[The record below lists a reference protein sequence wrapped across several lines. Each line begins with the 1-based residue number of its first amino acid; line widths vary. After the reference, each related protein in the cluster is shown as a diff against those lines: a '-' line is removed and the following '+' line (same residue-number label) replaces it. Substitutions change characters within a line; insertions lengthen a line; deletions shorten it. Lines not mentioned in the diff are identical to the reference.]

1 MTTANKF
8 AAREISR
15 SDRRADFDGTQELP
29 HEYGTNRSHALA
41 LQLPLAAYRQFQ
53 GSTRAQTDR
62 CEMTKIEHRTQYAVA
77 MIATMALLVT
87 VACSGAATGIVADAV
102 GPDGLTSFQREH
114 GVGPLTKPVDV
125 SASVDKTLA
134 ASGAKLFEQKCSACH
149 KMDERYVGPPLG
161 DVTKRRTPT
170 FVMNMILN
178 PQEMVL
184 KHPAS
189 KKLLAEFMVPMPN
202 LNLSTGEA
210 REVVE
215 YLRSQ
220 QP

>member
-1 MTTANKF
+1 
-8 AAREISR
+8 
-15 SDRRADFDGTQELP
+15 
-29 HEYGTNRSHALA
+29 LA
-41 LQLPLAAYRQFQ
+41 LQLSLAAYRQFQ

-134 ASGAKLFEQKCSACH
+134 ASGAKLFEQKCSAH
-149 KMDERYVGPPLG
+149 ADLRDEHDPQPAG
-161 DVTKRRTPT
+161 DGAEAPGVQKTPRRVHGSDAQSEFIDWRSSRGCRVPAIATAVTRIHSFRHERT
-170 FVMNMILN
+170 L
-178 PQEMVL
+178 
-184 KHPAS
+184 
-189 KKLLAEFMVPMPN
+189 
-202 LNLSTGEA
+202 
-210 REVVE
+210 
-215 YLRSQ
+215 
-220 QP
+220 

>member
-1 MTTANKF
+1 MTN
-8 AAREISR
+8 
-15 SDRRADFDGTQELP
+15 
-29 HEYGTNRSHALA
+29 
-41 LQLPLAAYRQFQ
+41 
-53 GSTRAQTDR
+53 
-62 CEMTKIEHRTQYAVA
+62 IERRTQYVVA
-77 MIATMALLVT
+77 IIAAMALLVA
-87 VACSGAATGIVADAV
+87 VACSRGTATGIPSDAV
-102 GPDGLTSFQREH
+102 GPDGLTSFQEEH
-114 GVGPLTKPVDV
+114 GIGPMTKPVDV

-189 KKLLAEFMVPMPN
+189 KKLLAEFLVPMPN

>member
-1 MTTANKF
+1 
-8 AAREISR
+8 
-15 SDRRADFDGTQELP
+15 
-29 HEYGTNRSHALA
+29 
-41 LQLPLAAYRQFQ
+41 
-53 GSTRAQTDR
+53 
-62 CEMTKIEHRTQYAVA
+62 MTKMEHRTQYAA
-77 MIATMALLVT
+77 AIIAAMALLVA
-87 VACSGAATGIVADAV
+87 VACSRGTTTGIPSDAV
-102 GPDGLTSFQREH
+102 GPDGLTSFQEQH
-114 GVGPLTKPVDV
+114 GIGPMTTPVAV
-125 SASVDKTLA
+125 AASVDKALA

-170 FVMNMILN
+170 FVMNMMLN

-184 KHPAS
+184 KHPTS

-210 REVVE
+210 REVLE